1 MQIPKTFVLGKTK
14 YTVHLQQQLPYVDWG
29 TCRPEIGYIGIATVP
44 KAGKP
49 RKETGPQGLGV
60 SFWHET
66 THAILHDRDHP
77 LWCNETFVTEF
88 SRRLGQVVESAV
100 L

>member
-1 MQIPKTFVLGKTK
+1 MQIPKSFMLGKHR
-14 YTVHLQQQLPYVDWG
+14 YTVRLQGQLPYGDWG
-29 TCRPEIGYIGIATVP
+29 KCYPDAKLILVATHA
-44 KAGKP
+44 KTGKP

-66 THAILHDRDHP
+66 THAILHDMDHP